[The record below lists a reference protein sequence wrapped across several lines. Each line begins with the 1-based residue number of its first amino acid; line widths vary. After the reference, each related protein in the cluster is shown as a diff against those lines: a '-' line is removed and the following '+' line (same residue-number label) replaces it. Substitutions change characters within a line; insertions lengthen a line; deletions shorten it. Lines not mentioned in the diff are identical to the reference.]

1 METITAILA
10 VITGIALRLAI
21 PIGIT
26 AIAIYFLRRLD
37 NRWQAEAKEQLL
49 LPVVEK
55 TKCWEIHGCTA
66 EMRAACAGY
75 QSELPCWQAFRK
87 ENGYLQERCL
97 GCDVFKKAPIPS
109 NI

>member
-1 METITAILA
+1 MENITAILA
-10 VITGIALRLAI
+10 VVTGIALRLAI

-37 NRWQAEAKEQLL
+37 NRWQAEAEEQLL

-55 TKCWEIHGCTA
+55 EKCWECNDCLP

-75 QSELPCWQAFRK
+75 QSEQPCWQALRK

-97 GCDVFKKAPIPS
+97 GCDVFKKAPIPI
-109 NI
+109 NT